1 MRFRHSALGCPLIAD
16 HLRPRGGF
24 KVKKCTASLISS
36 LSILALGSLIA
47 CGKETSSDL
56 QSTRESG
63 TTEKVG
69 LLFASHGDI
78 NDPDTQLEDYIKV
91 SFQKNVGIPLP
102 MWTRKLVE
110 DPAYRLSVG
119 TVRKQYDKIGAT
131 RYYENS
137 LAQIDAVSKELE
149 ALIPGAKAYVGF
161 NFTTPFIDDTLEQ
174 MRKDGVTKIVVMNK
188 GAQFS
193 YASSGENMEDV
204 LKWLKKNPS
213 YDAEVIGLAHYGQDP
228 RFISVMAK
236 SLKEDIE
243 TAFPGKSPSE
253 VCVLAGSHGLPQWL
267 INVGDSA
274 VTQMKGSI
282 VELRKAMPDYYIYHG
297 FLNDDFFPGAK
308 WVSPKAIDLAP
319 KLATDGCKNVAM
331 DGRLSFTTHHR
342 ATQYDLNVEVKDLL
356 ASKGV
361 NSVLLPNF
369 DTNVDHAKLIAQ
381 LTKETIEY
389 KGSSIQ
395 LKRKGSKA
403 LDVNSIGKPGVMLFG
418 VTHQDDS
425 LAAGWSAEAKR

>member
-1 MRFRHSALGCPLIAD
+1 M
-16 HLRPRGGF
+16 
-24 KVKKCTASLISS
+24 KKCTASLISS

-56 QSTRESG
+56 QSTRASG

-91 SFQKNVGIPLP
+91 SFQKNVGIPIP

-119 TVRKQYDKIGAT
+119 TVRAQYDKIGPT

-137 LAQIDAVSKELE
+137 LAQISAVSKELE

-161 NFTTPFIDDTLEQ
+161 NFTKPFIDDTLEQ
-174 MRKDGVTKIVVMNK
+174 MHNDGVTKIVVMNK

-213 YDAEVIGLAHYGQDP
+213 FDGEVIGLAHYGQDP

-236 SLKEDIE
+236 SLQEDIE
-243 TAFPGKSPSE
+243 KAFPGKSPSE

-267 INVGDSA
+267 INTGDSA
-274 VTQMKGSI
+274 VTQMKSSI
-282 VELRKAMPDYYIYHG
+282 VKLRKEMPNYAIYHG

-308 WVSPKAIDLAP
+308 WVSPTATDLAP
-319 KLATDGCKNVAM
+319 KLVADGCKNVAM

-342 ATQYDLNVEVKDLL
+342 ATQYDLNIVAKEVL
-356 ASKGV
+356 SSSGV
-361 NSVLLPNF
+361 NAVLLPNF

-389 KGSSIQ
+389 KGTSIQ

-403 LDVNSIGKPGVMLFG
+403 IDVSSVGKPGTMLFG
-418 VTHQDDS
+418 VTHQDAS
-425 LAAGWSAEAKR
+425 LAEGWSPEAKR